1 MHLRE
6 QSSDSTPRQMFSLR
20 EQKSVE
26 QLTPIRIP
34 SSRSHSHSKVTIVGG
49 NKRLNTNTYI
59 VTQNIGNDVFD
70 TFRSFESTDRHLSS
84 SQQTPQRSFQ
94 GLPTTAKEVAYFDR
108 RDVPQNANLQSYA
121 NVSVALDQKK
131 KLIPLMSSSSQEVSR
146 NFFAQDRKMND
157 ERLQSYKNPSP
168 AI

>member
-84 SQQTPQRSFQ
+84 SQQTPQRSFH

-108 RDVPQNANLQSYA
+108 RDVPKNANLQSYA
-121 NVSVALDQKK
+121 NVSVAQDRK
-131 KLIPLMSSSSQEVSR
+131 KLIPLMSSSSQEVTR
-146 NFFAQDRKMND
+146 NSFGQDRKMND

-168 AI
+168 GI